1 MPPVTCYLP
10 TQMVNR
16 KQEILW
22 LTLILLAAAVARLG
36 WPGLTEFKADEARL
50 LALSLEMA
58 NGGGLALRGISSS
71 VGFPNFPM
79 SVWLYAIPSLLT
91 SHPYAATLFT
101 GVLSTL
107 AVWGCYWLVQRYW
120 GTRAGLL
127 VALLLALNPWAIL
140 YSRKIWAQNLLPLF
154 VVGWAISGVLAFVEG
169 RRRWLWLHL
178 LLLAVAVEIHL
189 AAVALVLPTAVYLI
203 YFRRRIHWQD
213 VVIGGAL
220 GLLTAV
226 PFLIYLWQSG
236 VGSGALGVG
245 RDVASSGEEGLV
257 ALHYMWLLATG
268 REIYSLAGPE
278 AFPTFVTK
286 IPDVGSIHLLWT
298 IFLLL
303 GLVALV
309 KPIRERETT
318 ASGGATPRSEVSLM
332 LLLWLLLPPLFFV
345 FWRRSPIFTHYFISQ
360 LPVLAMVMGIGVGW
374 LLKKSWVQAGTKTAV
389 IAAVVVTSLVQLYV
403 WLTLLFFVGGN
414 TTPGGFG
421 VPLARQLAA
430 VDAAKAM
437 MAQKGA
443 SEVLVAGVGESPRLH
458 EFPAVYDALLWGVA
472 HRFVDVTQS
481 ALFPAQTTV
490 VLHDG
495 TIDSLYL
502 AQAQTAETIP
512 LRDGEPPLR
521 VLLLPGGSAPA
532 PEVAM
537 EPVPIWTNWVS
548 LAGYSGPE
556 VDRGGETAVWQLYW
570 HTGANPDPADYHFFN
585 HLLDGSGERVAQAD
599 GVLFAPSQWHE
610 GDVVV
615 SRFELPWSPAPT
627 PLLTMRVG
635 IYRYPSLENVPVF
648 DVAGNVGG
656 DAVELVISNR

>member
-1 MPPVTCYLP
+1 MI
-10 TQMVNR
+10 NK
-16 KQEILW
+16 KQETLW
-22 LTLILLAAAVARLG
+22 LMLILLAAAVARLG

-58 NGGGLALRGISSS
+58 NGGGVALRGISSS

-79 SVWLYAIPSLLT
+79 SVWLYAIPSLFS

-101 GVLSTL
+101 GLLSTL

-178 LLLAVAVEIHL
+178 LLLAVAAEIHL

-203 YFRRRIHWQD
+203 YFRRRIHWKD
-213 VVIGGAL
+213 VVIGGVL

-226 PFLIYLWQSG
+226 PFFIYLWQSG
-236 VGSGALGVG
+236 ALGVG
-245 RDVASSGEEGLV
+245 SGGTSGGEEGLA

-278 AFPTFVTK
+278 AFLTFVSK

-309 KPIRERETT
+309 KPIREGE
-318 ASGGATPRSEVSLM
+318 ATPRRDVSLM
-332 LLLWLLLPPLFFV
+332 LLLWLLLPPLFFL

-389 IAAVVVTSLVQLYV
+389 LAAVVVTSLVQLYV
-403 WLTLLFFVGGN
+403 WLTLLFFVGSN
-414 TTPGGFG
+414 ATPGGFG
-421 VPLARQLAA
+421 VPLVQQLAA
-430 VDAAKAM
+430 VDAAKIM
-437 MAQKGA
+437 MAHTGA
-443 SEVLVAGVGESPRLH
+443 SEVLVAGVGESPRLN
-458 EFPAVYDALLWGVA
+458 EFPAVYDTLLWGVA

-481 ALFPAQTTV
+481 ALFPAQTAV

-495 TIDSLYL
+495 AIDSLYL
-502 AQAQTAETIP
+502 AQAQTEETIS

-548 LAGYSGPE
+548 LAGTSLVVRE
-556 VDRGGETAVWQLYW
+556 ET
-570 HTGANPDPADYHFFN
+570 
-585 HLLDGSGERVAQAD
+585 
-599 GVLFAPSQWHE
+599 
-610 GDVVV
+610 
-615 SRFELPWSPAPT
+615 
-627 PLLTMRVG
+627 
-635 IYRYPSLENVPVF
+635 
-648 DVAGNVGG
+648 
-656 DAVELVISNR
+656 

>member
-1 MPPVTCYLP
+1 MI
-10 TQMVNR
+10 NK
-16 KQEILW
+16 KQETLW
-22 LTLILLAAAVARLG
+22 LMLILLAAAVARLG

-101 GVLSTL
+101 GLLSTL
-107 AVWGCYWLVQRYW
+107 AVLGCYWLVQQYW

-213 VVIGGAL
+213 VVVGGAL
-220 GLLTAV
+220 GVLTAV
-226 PFLIYLWQSG
+226 PFLVYLWLSGGLG
-236 VGSGALGVG
+236 VGSGGTSG
-245 RDVASSGEEGLV
+245 GTSSGEEGLL
-257 ALHYMWLLATG
+257 ALRYVWLLATG

-278 AFPTFVTK
+278 AFMTFVRK

-309 KPIRERETT
+309 KPIRERE
-318 ASGGATPRSEVSLM
+318 ATPRREVSLM
-332 LLLWLLLPPLFFV
+332 LLLWLLLPPLFFL
-345 FWRRSPIFTHYFISQ
+345 FWRRSPLFTHYFISQ
-360 LPVLAMVMGIGVGW
+360 LPVLAMTMGIGVGW

-403 WLTLLFFVGGN
+403 WLTLLFFVGSN
-414 TTPGGFG
+414 ATPGGFG

-430 VDAAKAM
+430 VDATKAIL
-437 MAQKGA
+437 AQRGA
-443 SEVLVAGVGESPRLH
+443 SEVLVAGAGESPRQD
-458 EFPAVYDALLWGVA
+458 EFAAVYDALLWGVA

-481 ALFPAQTTV
+481 ALFPAETAV
-490 VLHDG
+490 ILHDG
-495 TIDSLYL
+495 AIDSLYL
-502 AQAQTAETIP
+502 AQVQTEETIP
-512 LRDGEPPLR
+512 LREGEQPLR

-532 PEVAM
+532 PEVAL

-548 LAGYSGPE
+548 LAGTSLAVGE
-556 VDRGGETAVWQLYW
+556 ETAVWQLHW
-570 HTGANPDPADYHFFN
+570 HTAANPDPADYHFFN

-599 GVLFAPSQWHE
+599 GVLFAPSQWRE

-615 SRFELPWSPAPT
+615 SRFDLPWPSNPVP
-627 PLLTMRVG
+627 PLTMRVG

-656 DAVELVISNR
+656 DAVALVIGNR

>member
-1 MPPVTCYLP
+1 MPPATCYLL
-10 TQMVNR
+10 TQMANR
-16 KQEILW
+16 KQDILW
-22 LTLILLAAAVARLG
+22 LTLILLAAVVARLG

-79 SVWLYAIPSLLT
+79 SVWLYALPSLFT

-101 GVLSTL
+101 GLLSTL
-107 AVWGCYWLVQRYW
+107 AVPGCYWLVQRYW

-178 LLLAVAVEIHL
+178 LLLAVAVQIHL
-189 AAVALVLPTAVYLI
+189 AAVALLLPTAVYLI

-213 VVIGGAL
+213 VVVGGVL

-226 PFLIYLWQSG
+226 PFLVYLWQ
-236 VGSGALGVG
+236 SGALGVG
-245 RDVASSGEEGLV
+245 SGGVPVSEEGLA
-257 ALHYMWLLATG
+257 ALRYMWLLATG
-268 REIYSLAGPE
+268 REVYSLAGPE
-278 AFPTFVTK
+278 AFLTFVQK

-309 KPIRERETT
+309 KPVRERE
-318 ASGGATPRSEVSLM
+318 ATPRSEVSLM
-332 LLLWLLLPPLFFV
+332 LLLWLVLPPLFFL

-360 LPVLAMVMGIGVGW
+360 LPVLAMTMGIGVGW
-374 LLKKSWVQAGTKTAV
+374 LLKKSWMQPGTKTAV

-403 WLTLLFFVGGN
+403 WLTLLFFVGRN
-414 TTPGGFG
+414 ATPGGFG

-430 VDAAKAM
+430 VEAAKTM
-437 MAQKGA
+437 MAQTGA
-443 SEVLVAGVGESPRLH
+443 SEVLVAGVGESPRLA
-458 EFPAVYDALLWGVA
+458 EFPAVYDTLLWGVA
-472 HRFVDVTQS
+472 HRFVDVQTS
-481 ALFPAQTTV
+481 AVFPAKTAV
-490 VLHDG
+490 ILHDN

-502 AQAQTAETIP
+502 SQAQTEETIP
-512 LRDGEPPLR
+512 LRTGEPPLR

-532 PEVAM
+532 PQVAM
-537 EPVPIWTNWVS
+537 EPVPIWTNWAS

-556 VDRGGETAVWQLYW
+556 VGAEGGETAVWQLHW

-585 HLLDGSGERVAQAD
+585 HLLDGSGQRVAQAD
-599 GVLFAPSQWHE
+599 GVLFAPSQWRD

-615 SRFELPWSPAPT
+615 SRFELPWSPTLT
-627 PLLTMRVG
+627 PPLIMRIG

-648 DVAGNVGG
+648 DVAGNPSA
-656 DAVELVISNR
+656 DAVELVIGNQ